1 MLGFQRLTM
10 QEKETSAPAR
20 KDSETQLAEDAKHEG
35 MPPIVFVL
43 LGSMILIIVLAVVFN

>member
-1 MLGFQRLTM
+1 M